1 MDVSNKESDITTAT
15 TESGRARTR
24 WAIGRFLP
32 IVLGGLIAIA
42 ILPVVLVGF
51 LGTQDVSRRLL
62 RDRGDLL
69 IEAVVTPIED
79 LLTPVAR
86 QVEEAANLISSD
98 KIDPANDKEFATF
111 VAGLMAPTP
120 QVISIALTA
129 PDGTVRHWPQDA
141 QGAVASRDI
150 DLRKKALN
158 ETLLGMSG
166 NWSAPFVSS
175 VSGQIVLTY
184 RTPVRRDGKLIG
196 LISAAVSTSRISFA
210 LSQIGKQFDV
220 VPFVLSDRTEIVAHP
235 TMSSVPFLRSAARS
249 NQLPTIENI
258 DDPVMAAFWTDQH
271 PITDSDPLRLARGHW
286 SQINGV
292 PYTYVYRNLR
302 LPSEAGLMAGVY
314 FASAVNRRDRWMSYV
329 VAGIGTALLLAAVFA
344 ATRVARSLARPMT
357 DFGEASRAIGEFDFS
372 ERGLD
377 RWEQSRVDEVASTA
391 TAIRRT
397 ARALSAFERYVPKS
411 LVRQLISLGSESSRP
426 AKREMSVL
434 FLDLEGYTRYARGRS
449 ANEVSEYL
457 GVVFSRIG
465 PIIEEC
471 GGTID
476 KYTGDGLMAFWGAP
490 LPDEHHARHAV
501 DAALLIAERLADFI
515 EESHAGCRLR
525 IGIHSGDAVVGDL
538 GYGERMNYTVVGD
551 TVNTAKRTETAA
563 RGIAPEVPVII
574 VVTPSVVAMA
584 GLSSDELPMAP
595 LAGGRLQ
602 LIGAGAVAVLEAE
615 EKAEASPVGSA

>member
-1 MDVSNKESDITTAT
+1 MSKEGDITRPNQAK
-15 TESGRARTR
+15 TR

-79 LLTPVAR
+79 LLTPVAQ
-86 QVEEAANLISSD
+86 QVEEAANLISRGE
-98 KIDPANDKEFATF
+98 IDPANEAQFATF
-111 VAGLMAPTP
+111 VRGLMAPTP
-120 QVISIALTA
+120 QVISIAFTA
-129 PDGTVRHWPQDA
+129 PDGSVRHWPQDA
-141 QGAVASRDI
+141 VGRPVDRSA
-150 DLRKKALN
+150 DLRKEALSD
-158 ETLLGMSG
+158 TLLGRSG
-166 NWSAPFVSS
+166 HWTEPFVSA

-184 RTPVRRDGKLIG
+184 RTPVRRDGQLLG
-196 LISAAVSTSRISFA
+196 LISAAVSTSRISLT
-210 LSQIGKQFDV
+210 LSLIGKQFDV
-220 VPFVLSDRTEIVAHP
+220 VPFVLSNQTEIVAHP
-235 TMSSVPFLRSAARS
+235 TMASVPFLRSVAAS
-249 NQLPTIENI
+249 GQLPTIGNI
-258 DDPVMAAFWTDQH
+258 GDPVMAAIWTDPN

-286 SQINGV
+286 SPIDGV
-292 PYTYVYRNLR
+292 PYTYVYRNLPM
-302 LPSEAGLMAGVY
+302 PSEAGLIAGAY

-329 VAGIGTALLLAAVFA
+329 VAGIGTVLLLAAVFA

-357 DFGEASRAIGEFDFS
+357 DFGEASRAIGEFDFR

-377 RWEQSRVDEVASTA
+377 RWEQSRVDEVARTA
-391 TAIRRT
+391 TAIRQT
-397 ARALSAFERYVPKS
+397 ATALSAFERYVPKS

-434 FLDLEGYTRYARGRS
+434 FLDLEGYTRYARNRS
-449 ANEVSEYL
+449 ASDVSEYL
-457 GVVFSRIG
+457 GIVFSRIG
-465 PIIEEC
+465 PIIEEF

-501 DAALLIAERLADFI
+501 ETALTIAERLSGFI
-515 EESHAGCRLR
+515 EESGAGCRLR

-538 GYGERMNYTVVGD
+538 GYGERMNYTVIGD

-574 VVTPSVVAMA
+574 VVTPSVIAMA
-584 GLSSDELPMAP
+584 CLSTEELPMAP

-615 EKAEASPVGSA
+615 DRADASPAGSA

>member
-1 MDVSNKESDITTAT
+1 VGEGHINKTNSETGTK
-15 TESGRARTR
+15 RTR

-42 ILPVVLVGF
+42 ILPVILVGF

-79 LLTPVAR
+79 LLTPVAQ
-86 QVEEAANLISSD
+86 QVEETANLIGRGE
-98 KIDPANDKEFATF
+98 IDPENDAQFATF
-111 VAGLMAPTP
+111 VRGLMAPTP
-120 QVISIALTA
+120 QVTSIAFA
-129 PDGTVRHWPQDA
+129 SPDGTVRHWPQDA
-141 QGAVASRDI
+141 EGRPVDRSV
-150 DLRKKALN
+150 DLRKEAVS
-158 ETLLGMSG
+158 ETLRGESG
-166 NWSAPFVSS
+166 HWSEPFVSS

-184 RTPVRRDGKLIG
+184 RTPVLRDGNLVG
-196 LISAAVSTSRISFA
+196 LISAAVSTSRISQA
-210 LSQIGKQFDV
+210 LSQIGKQFEV
-220 VPFVLSDRTEIVAHP
+220 VPFVLSNRTEIVAHP
-235 TMSSVPFLRSAARS
+235 TMASLPFLRSVAAS
-249 NQLPTIENI
+249 GQLPTVGNI
-258 DDPVMAAFWTDQH
+258 GDPVMAAIWTDEN
-271 PITDSDPLRLARGHW
+271 PITESDPLRLASGHW
-286 SQINGV
+286 SPIDGV
-292 PYTYVYRNLR
+292 PYTYVYRNLPM
-302 LPSEAGLMAGVY
+302 PSEAGLLAGVY

-329 VAGIGTALLLAAVFA
+329 VAGIGTALLLAAVLA
-344 ATRVARSLARPMT
+344 ATRVARSLARPIT
-357 DFGEASRAIGEFDFS
+357 DFGEASRAIGDFDFR

-377 RWEQSRVDEVASTA
+377 RWEKSRVDEVASTA
-391 TAIRRT
+391 TAIRKT

-434 FLDLEGYTRYARGRS
+434 FLDLEGYTRYAKNRS

-490 LPDEHHARHAV
+490 LPDEQHARHAV
-501 DAALLIAERLADFI
+501 DAALMISERLSRFI
-515 EESHAGCRLR
+515 EDSHAGCRLR

-563 RGIAPEVPVII
+563 RGIAPNVPVII
-574 VVTPSVVAMA
+574 VVTPGVVAMA
-584 GLSSDELPMAP
+584 GLSPDEVPMAP
-595 LAGGRLQ
+595 IIGGRLQ
-602 LIGAGAVAVLEAE
+602 LLGAGALAVREE
-615 EKAEASPVGSA
+615 EKNVEASSVGTA